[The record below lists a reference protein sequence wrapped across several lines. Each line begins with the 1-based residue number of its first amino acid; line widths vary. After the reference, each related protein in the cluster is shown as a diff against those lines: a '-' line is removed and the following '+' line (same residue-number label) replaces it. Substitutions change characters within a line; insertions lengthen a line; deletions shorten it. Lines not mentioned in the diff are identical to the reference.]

1 MILKINISMHVYIHR
16 NTNSEIKEE
25 EVKEVKQEIPVQNT
39 QPCFLTFAKNEIDYV
54 RKMNHQSTA
63 DNYATAVRSFTRYYG
78 KKELPL
84 SSIDSHMM
92 DAYGEWLRKERIEKN
107 TLSCYM
113 RSLRAIYNKAVERD
127 LVEQHNP
134 FRNVFTGVTRTKKR
148 SVGKNDI
155 CKLREAELKPNSFM
169 QLVRDIF
176 LFCFYACG
184 MPFIDVAFLKKSQI
198 ADGYISY
205 NRRKTDQFVQIKIE
219 PCMEEIINRYKS
231 DARDYVFPLLNSPDE
246 NIAYKEY
253 QRKFSYYNKSL
264 KALGEKVGIKMPL
277 SSYVARHTWAT
288 LAYQSSES
296 MSVISKALG
305 HTNLK
310 TTQIYVKDI
319 GNNKQ
324 NATNKK
330 LLKEVLENAPLY
342 KSLNSQIQNR
352 VL

>member
-1 MILKINISMHVYIHR
+1 MILKINISMHVYVHR
-16 NTNSEIKEE
+16 NNDSEVKNEQKEE
-25 EVKEVKQEIPVQNT
+25 IPAQAT
-39 QPCFLTFAKNEIDYV
+39 QTCFFNFAENEISYL

-63 DNYATAVRSFTRYYG
+63 DNYATAIRSFIRYYG
-78 KKELPL
+78 QRELPL
-84 SSIDSHMM
+84 SLIDSRLM
-92 DAYGEWLRKERIEKN
+92 DAYGEWLRKEQIEKN

-127 LVEQHNP
+127 LVEQRNP
-134 FRNVFTGVTRTKKR
+134 FRNVYTGITRTKKR
-148 SVGKNDI
+148 SIGKGDI
-155 CKLREAELKPNSFM
+155 SKLREAELKKGSFM

-184 MPFIDVAFLKKSQI
+184 MPFIDVAFLKKSKI
-198 ADGYISY
+198 VDGYISY
-205 NRRKTDQFVQIKIE
+205 NRRKTDQLVQIKIE
-219 PCMEEIINRYKS
+219 PCMQEIINRYKS
-231 DARDYVFPLLNSPDE
+231 DTRDYVFPLLSSTDE
-246 NIAYKEY
+246 NTAYKEY
-253 QRKFSYYNKSL
+253 QKKFSYYNRTL
-264 KALGEKVGIKMPL
+264 KELGAKVGISMPL

-324 NATNKK
+324 NAANKK

-342 KSLNSQIQNR
+342 KSLNSQI
-352 VL
+352 